1 MDKDEVS
8 ESANQEEENENN
20 DDEQDNDNEEDY
32 EGEAPVME
40 VTEKWQQVQN
50 LVYNLLINS

>member
-8 ESANQEEENENN
+8 ESPSQGEENKNN
-20 DDEQDNDNEEDY
+20 EQDNDNEEDY

-50 LVYNLLINS
+50 LVYNLLIDN

>member
-20 DDEQDNDNEEDY
+20 DEQDSDNEEDY

-50 LVYNLLINS
+50 LIYDLLIDN

>member
-20 DDEQDNDNEEDY
+20 DEQDSDNEEDY

-50 LVYNLLINS
+50 LVYDLLIDN